1 MVGQALCP
9 GHLGLEVW
17 RQAVPP
23 YSSFLYWVTGD
34 RGEIVGLLLR
44 EKMDPVVRGHV
55 LGSLH

>member
-23 YSSFLYWVTGD
+23 YSSFLYWVPGD
-34 RGEIVGLLLR
+34 RGEIVGL
-44 EKMDPVVRGHV
+44 V
-55 LGSLH
+55 LGMEGTQW